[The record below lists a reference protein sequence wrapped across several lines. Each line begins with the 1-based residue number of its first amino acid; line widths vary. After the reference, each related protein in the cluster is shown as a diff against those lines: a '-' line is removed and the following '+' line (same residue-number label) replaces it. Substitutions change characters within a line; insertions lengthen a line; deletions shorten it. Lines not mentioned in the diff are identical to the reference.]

1 MTLYNPAVA
10 GLRYLALGD
19 SYTIGTGASR
29 ESSNF
34 PSYLARRLREEAGA
48 PVQVH
53 NPAVDGFTTR
63 DLIDRELVQVAAPPD
78 LCTVL
83 IGANDVVQRVAP
95 DGYRRNLGLIY
106 DFVRSFEL
114 AVGRVAA
121 LSIPDFSRAP
131 TASTFGAPAALSAR
145 IDAFNAI
152 ARQEA
157 QGRGFLWIDLTEV
170 SRSGA
175 DRPGWWAADR
185 LHPSDAQYLKWAGWI
200 WESLGAAWV
209 AAAS

>member
-106 DFVRSFEL
+106 DFVRSFDL
-114 AVGRVAA
+114 AVGRAAA